1 MQVMTTAILCEMRRL
16 GWPWGRRLTSEAR
29 PLAGFSH
36 RLNNGAVGGTALR
49 TGVENQPLP
58 CTDWLD
64 LHVPPHIGAACP
76 ALQQGW
82 RDSWHRW
89 HLERP
94 LANVSTSSRLFMN
107 HKYFWR
113 QGDDPS
119 PSRISPFWCV
129 PVHSGLAFLDL
140 VRGAGR
146 RVLSTK
152 TSPGVLASG
161 AGERGHSNPQGFPS
175 V

>member
-1 MQVMTTAILCEMRRL
+1 MQVMSTAILCEMRQM
-16 GWPWGRRLTSEAR
+16 GCPWGRRLTSEAW

-64 LHVPPHIGAACP
+64 LHVLPHIGAACP

-82 RDSWHRW
+82 RDRWHRW

-94 LANVSTSSRLFMN
+94 
-107 HKYFWR
+107 
-113 QGDDPS
+113 
-119 PSRISPFWCV
+119 
-129 PVHSGLAFLDL
+129 
-140 VRGAGR
+140 
-146 RVLSTK
+146 
-152 TSPGVLASG
+152 PG
-161 AGERGHSNPQGFPS
+161 
-175 V
+175 